1 MLNQITPLILT
12 FNEAPNIE
20 RNLRQLCWAGDIV
33 IVDSFSTDDTIDLT
47 QQFPQVRT
55 FQRAFDTHARQ
66 WEFGLKETGIK
77 TPWVLALDA
86 DYIITNEFI
95 AELEVLAP
103 PNDVR
108 GYSSEFIY
116 CLNGK
121 RLRSGLYPPVTVLY
135 RRNLATY
142 EQDGHTQR
150 IMTNGEVRTL
160 STAILHDDR
169 KSLRRWFGAQA
180 RYSELEAR
188 KLLAANSA
196 DLCVADRVRRWSIVA
211 PPAMLLYCLI
221 LRGGVF
227 DGWAGLH
234 YAFERT
240 VAELMLSLHLI
251 RYRLE
256 HVSQAA
262 PSHVNEKEE
271 VGAVDGSTKLEIQ
284 STKL

>member
-1 MLNQITPLILT
+1 MLDQITPLILT

-20 RNLRQLCWAGDIV
+20 RNLRQLRWARDIV
-33 IVDSFSTDDTIDLT
+33 IVDSFSTDDTIELA

-55 FQRAFDTHARQ
+55 FQRAFDSHANQ
-66 WEFGLKETGIK
+66 WNFGLRETGIK
-77 TPWVLALDA
+77 SPWVLALDA
-86 DYIITNEFI
+86 DYIITDEFI
-95 AELEVLAP
+95 AELDVLAP
-103 PNDVR
+103 PNSVS
-108 GYSSEFIY
+108 GYSTQFIY
-116 CLNGK
+116 CLYGK

-135 RRNLATY
+135 RRDLARY

-150 IMTNGEVRTL
+150 VITNGEVRAL
-160 STAILHDDR
+160 SAAVLHDDR
-169 KSLRRWFGAQA
+169 KTLSRWFGSQA

-188 KLLAANSA
+188 KLFEANSA
-196 DLCVADRVRRWSIVA
+196 DLCLADQVRRWSIVA
-211 PPAMLLYCLI
+211 PPAMMLYCLI
-221 LRGGVF
+221 VRGGVF

-256 HVSQAA
+256 HMSEPA
-262 PSHVNEKEE
+262 PTRVNEKEE
-271 VGAVDGSTKLEIQ
+271 IGAVDGSTKLEIQ